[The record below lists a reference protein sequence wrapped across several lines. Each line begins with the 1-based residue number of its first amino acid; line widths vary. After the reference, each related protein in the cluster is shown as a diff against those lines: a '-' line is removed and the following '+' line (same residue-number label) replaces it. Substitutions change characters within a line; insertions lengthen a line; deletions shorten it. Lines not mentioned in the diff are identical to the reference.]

1 MPVTYGTA
9 TENGREES
17 YAEFDELVYLGDSY
31 VVRVTA
37 LHPYKDSGSAD
48 PDALLCHI
56 DFMNVTQGISGRYE
70 NVWIPG
76 RDFSEQGGQGHLR
89 RWSAIRAVKTLVD
102 TVTPVPSPVFP

>member
-9 TENGREES
+9 IENGRDES
-17 YAEFDELVYLGDSY
+17 YAEFDELVYQGDAY

-37 LHPYKDSGSAD
+37 LAPYKDQQSVD

-56 DFMNVTQGISGRYE
+56 DFMNVTQGTSGRYA

-76 RDFSEQGGQGHLR
+76 RDFGEPQGHLR
-89 RWSAIRAVKTLVD
+89 RWSALRTVRDLVD
-102 TVTPVPSPVFP
+102 NVTPIASPVFP